1 MPSDAH
7 IFTISPMRRRIQP
20 KFDQSDLHRREKLDT
35 TSPSAGGSR
44 DAMSLVVVSSKEDIK
59 QTPSLQHQVRAAT
72 SRPSPLRNT
81 VLGAA
86 DAHHDEQEKTP
97 PAQARPRNLN
107 AVVQFGRPPQ
117 QAKREATLPLPE
129 EFDVKP
135 VALHVLQPSDSDLD
149 SYFNDEDNDA
159 FLAVEDTLMQGTE
172 SCDILGTIG
181 SGEQSAIHTANMND
195 EISRSRSPP
204 TPASVKSPSQHIVR
218 STTNEVVGAN
228 KRCSRLHAPA

>member
-7 IFTISPMRRRIQP
+7 IFTISPMRRRVQP
-20 KFDQSDLHRREKLDT
+20 KFDQSDLHRRERLDT
-35 TSPSAGGSR
+35 TSPSAGSSR
-44 DAMSLVVVSSKEDIK
+44 DAMSPVIVSSKEDVK
-59 QTPSLQHQVRAAT
+59 QTPSLQPQIRAGA

-86 DAHHDEQEKTP
+86 DAHHDEQEK
-97 PAQARPRNLN
+97 ASLAHARPRNPN
-107 AVVQFGRPPQ
+107 AVAQFGRPPQ

-129 EFDVKP
+129 ESDVKP

-159 FLAVEDTLMQGTE
+159 FLAVEDSLIQGTE
-172 SCDILGTIG
+172 SCDILGTNG
-181 SGEQSAIHTANMND
+181 SGEQSTIYTANVND

-204 TPASVKSPSQHIVR
+204 APASVKSPNQRIVR
-218 STTNEVVGAN
+218 S
-228 KRCSRLHAPA
+228 